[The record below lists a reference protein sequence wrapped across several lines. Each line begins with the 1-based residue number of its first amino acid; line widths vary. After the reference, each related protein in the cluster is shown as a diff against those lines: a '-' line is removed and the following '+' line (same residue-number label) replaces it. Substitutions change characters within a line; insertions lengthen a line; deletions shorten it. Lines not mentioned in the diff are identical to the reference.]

1 MGEKEERTGNVVAAP
16 AIVGEPWWSLRQS
29 DGTEFC
35 AHRAPSW
42 FAARDL
48 ARALAKEETA
58 SAELFVRKEE
68 RSMGYEAKIL
78 ADSISPAGHRLTT
91 FEVTFPRIVLAE
103 FNTHRMLSRNSA
115 SSRAIPVEKRIA
127 QVEADPFV
135 PAAFGKN
142 QKGMQAESELEGEEA
157 ARAFLNWNAGKL
169 QAIKMAAQ
177 LAACGVHKQLANRLL
192 EPFSWHTVICTA
204 TDWEN
209 FFSLRCHPNA
219 QPEIRTVAEMM
230 RRLYDDPV
238 HVPRA
243 LGHGEWHLPLVD
255 SPDLDGW
262 DLRVVGNWSEIELAR
277 LSAARCA
284 RVSYLTHDGKRDPKA
299 DLDLYEK
306 LTTNGHMSPL
316 EHPARPM
323 TPRELELFR
332 QNSVEWRRT
341 EWASVVTRTHYLGN
355 FNGWVQLRKLIPG
368 ESVFKETA
376 Q

>member
-1 MGEKEERTGNVVAAP
+1 VGEKEERTGNVVAGP
-16 AIVGEPWWSLRQS
+16 AIMGEPWWLISRA
-29 DGTEFC
+29 DGTEHC
-35 AHRAPSW
+35 CHRAASW
-42 FAARDL
+42 YEARDIGRKL
-48 ARALAKEETA
+48 TEHENVSAKQIE
-58 SAELFVRKEE
+58 RKKEKK
-68 RSMGYEAKIL
+68 MGYDAKIL

-142 QKGMQAESELEGEEA
+142 QKGMQAEAVLAHEDSVLADRTWREA
-157 ARAFLNWNAGKL
+157 MQDSVMHASALARL
-169 QAIKMAAQ
+169 
-177 LAACGVHKQLANRLL
+177 GVHKQLANRLL

-209 FFSLRCHPNA
+209 FFNLRCHPNA

-230 RRLYDDPV
+230 RELYREHAPV
-238 HVPRA
+238 PVGNA
-243 LGHGEWHLPLVD
+243 WHLPLVNGD
-255 SPDLDGW
+255 DIEQYLGQW
-262 DLRVVGNWSEIELAR
+262 DVLAK

-284 RVSYLTHDGKRDPKA
+284 RVSYLTHDGKRDPQA

-323 TPRELELFR
+323 TEHELGLFSQFR
-332 QNSVEWRRT
+332 AEWRRK
-341 EWASVVTRTHYLGN
+341 EWIPSVPNSNYLGN

-368 ESVFKETA
+368 ESVFVERGKS
-376 Q
+376 